1 MEPFEILCGIA
12 AIIFILYYYFTWNF
26 DFWKSRGVRGPQPIP
41 GFGNVKDV
49 ILGKMS
55 LSRYLE
61 KVYNDYRDEPF
72 IGIFDVTTPILI
84 IKDLDLIKDILIKDF
99 LVFGERGYNIHEK
112 ADPLSQN
119 LFNLD
124 LDTWRPLRTKLTPV
138 FTSRKLKEM
147 FVLIS
152 ECSDHL
158 VDYLEKLVKETNTIE
173 CHEVTAKYAT
183 DVIGNCAFGIEMDA
197 LANEDSEFRRIGR
210 DVFRPPLTHRIRN
223 TIKEYWPKLF
233 DFLGHIVPDSE
244 ITSFFTRVI
253 VDTMAYREKHNIVRH
268 DFVNTLMEL
277 KNSDK
282 LGDFDLTDS
291 LLAAQA
297 FIFFAAGYE
306 TSSTAM
312 TNVLYELA
320 LNQKMQD
327 RLRDEIDQEY
337 LKHGNDFAYKNVLE
351 MVYLD
356 KIVKGLRKYPP
367 GRYIPRR
374 TTSSYTFN
382 NTKVTIP
389 KGQKVWIP
397 FFAIHNDSNIYPKPD
412 VFDPE
417 RFDVEAVQKRHPM
430 SYLPFGD
437 GPRICIGLRFAIYQV
452 RVGLLKIIRN
462 FKVEPCEKTQIP
474 YVIDETNIISSPKGG
489 IYLKVTKINR
499 D

>member
-282 LGDFDLTDS
+282 LGDFGNYYHRYY
-291 LLAAQA
+291 
-297 FIFFAAGYE
+297 FA
-306 TSSTAM
+306 TR
-312 TNVLYELA
+312 
-320 LNQKMQD
+320 LN
-327 RLRDEIDQEY
+327 IT
-337 LKHGNDFAYKNVLE
+337 FV
-351 MVYLD
+351 
-356 KIVKGLRKYPP
+356 LRKMD
-367 GRYIPRR
+367 
-374 TTSSYTFN
+374 
-382 NTKVTIP
+382 
-389 KGQKVWIP
+389 Q
-397 FFAIHNDSNIYPKPD
+397 
-412 VFDPE
+412 
-417 RFDVEAVQKRHPM
+417 
-430 SYLPFGD
+430 
-437 GPRICIGLRFAIYQV
+437 
-452 RVGLLKIIRN
+452 
-462 FKVEPCEKTQIP
+462 
-474 YVIDETNIISSPKGG
+474 
-489 IYLKVTKINR
+489 
-499 D
+499 